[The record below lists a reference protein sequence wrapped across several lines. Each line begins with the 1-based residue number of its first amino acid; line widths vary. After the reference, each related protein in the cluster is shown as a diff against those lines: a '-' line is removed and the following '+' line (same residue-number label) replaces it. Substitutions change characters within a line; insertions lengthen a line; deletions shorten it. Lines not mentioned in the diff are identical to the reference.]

1 MKRGNTYKNKKLKKN
16 FFALISNTDNL
27 VSIRDLRQK
36 FVQKGKRKK
45 NKENRAKKDLITH

>member
-16 FFALISNTDNL
+16 FFALISNTDNP

-36 FVQKGKRKK
+36 FAQKREEN